1 MSFWF
6 VFPLSCCIS
15 PWLQPFVRLFGISVF
30 SHSLRLAA
38 SPGDWQAVTVTSCQ
52 PPREAPGS
60 QAGQQLGTEV
70 LPPCS
75 DPGWGNTGEQRAD
88 VLCALVTYCPFWGPL
103 GDPSSHRASSSLSLC
118 RHVSARSCTCHR
130 PCCSPAPQTGTL
142 PAREECFTLLLTS
155 PTSWCFPFAC
165 QM

>member
-52 PPREAPGS
+52 PPREGPGS
-60 QAGQQLGTEV
+60 QAGQRLGTEV
-70 LPPCS
+70 LPPCCDS
-75 DPGWGNTGEQRAD
+75 GWGNMGEYWAD
-88 VLCALVTYCPFWGPL
+88 VLCAFVTYCPFWGLL
-103 GDPSSHRASSSLSLC
+103 GDPSIHRAGSSLSLC
-118 RHVSARSCTCHR
+118 RLVSA
-130 PCCSPAPQTGTL
+130 
-142 PAREECFTLLLTS
+142 LLLSS
-155 PTSWCFPFAC
+155 PTNQDSSFQRRVFHTAFNQPYHPRGASLLPVRCSLTLFG
-165 QM
+165 